1 MNLKRTDVMVIV
13 SVITVLLLLGLTAM
27 RQLQRNSAKAARI
40 SCVGNLKQVGLSF
53 RIWANDHGD
62 LHPMSPKLEDATLR
76 NEVLAGRMF
85 RVFQLLSNE
94 LAVPKTISC
103 PADDRWAWVEW
114 NALANSN
121 ISYLLGVD
129 AADDKPNTILSGD
142 RNIALEG
149 RLLSGVVAL
158 GTNSQ
163 VTWTRAIHKNFGNL
177 ALADGSVGGS
187 MQMDPEQLRQLLRDS
202 GDATNLVAFPQ

>member
-1 MNLKRTDVMVIV
+1 MNLKRTDVLMIV
-13 SVITVLLLLGLTAM
+13 AVVTVLLLLGLTAM
-27 RQLQRNSAKAARI
+27 RQLQLNRATAARI

-62 LHPMSPKLEDATLR
+62 LYPMSRDLDDPTLR
-76 NEVLAGRMF
+76 SEVLGGRMF

-94 LAVPKTISC
+94 LSVPKTISC
-103 PADDRWAWVEW
+103 PTDNRWAWVEW
-114 NALANSN
+114 GALANTN

-163 VTWTRAIHKNFGNL
+163 ATWTREMHDRTGNI
-177 ALADGSVGGS
+177 ALADGSVQQVIPS
-187 MQMDPEQLRQLLRDS
+187 LLHQQLKYS
-202 GDATNLVAFPQ
+202 GDATNLLVFPQ

>member
-1 MNLKRTDVMVIV
+1 MNLKRTDVIVIV

-27 RQLQRNSAKAARI
+27 RQLQLNRAKAARI

-62 LHPMSPKLEDATLR
+62 LYPMSPELDVPTLR

-85 RVFQLLSNE
+85 SVFQLLSNE

-103 PADDRWAWVEW
+103 PADNRWAWVEW
-114 NALANSN
+114 DALANTN

>member
-1 MNLKRTDVMVIV
+1 MKRSDLLSILAIV
-13 SVITVLLLLGLTAM
+13 VVLMLLALSGMAKL
-27 RQLQRNSAKAARI
+27 RQNRATAARI

-62 LHPMSPKLEDATLR
+62 LYPMSPRLEDTTLR
-76 NEVLAGRMF
+76 DAVLAGRMF

-103 PADDRWAWVEW
+103 PADNRWAWVEW
-114 NALANSN
+114 DALANTN

-129 AADDKPNTILSGD
+129 AADNKPNSILSGD

-149 RLLSGVVAL
+149 KLLSGVVAL
-158 GTNSQ
+158 GTNSP
-163 VTWTRAIHKNFGNL
+163 VTWTKAIHKNFGNL
-177 ALADGSVGGS
+177 ALADGSVSGS
-187 MQMDPEQLRQLLRDS
+187 MQTDPEQLRQLLRDS